1 MFEIKAN
8 LFDLDE
14 KDASFSKS
22 MYNGKTIKCLVAPYH
37 TYEMLEKIIPFS
49 KSTFL
54 YPENSM
60 TMGQIQGFVY
70 MLANSNLD
78 DICIITK
85 NQNIIIDMLDTNV
98 RVLTESGLIVPSPIK
113 TFAANIHDI
122 RYELLENKLHQDGKK
137 EESAA
142 HKSITALITEI
153 NEYRD
158 KNTTITKEKRD
169 ELSFKIKMI
178 GEEMI
183 SNRLSDMLSDIKVK

>member
-1 MFEIKAN
+1 M
-8 LFDLDE
+8 
-14 KDASFSKS
+14 
-22 MYNGKTIKCLVAPYH
+22 
-37 TYEMLEKIIPFS
+37 PFS

-60 TMGQIQGFVY
+60 TMGQIQGFVS
-70 MLANSNLD
+70 MLVNSNLD

-98 RVLTESGLIVPSPIK
+98 RVLTENGLIVPSPIK
-113 TFAANIHDI
+113 TFMANIHDI

-142 HKSITALITEI
+142 HKSIDTLITEI
-153 NEYRD
+153 NEYRN

-183 SNRLSDMLSDIKVK
+183 TNILSDMLSDINVK